1 MLLEKLQIHDII
13 EKNFNDVI
21 VLLLER
27 INALHMNG
35 RPCLRAGF
43 AFLYTLFNALVI
55 FYTGLFLPIHKEEK
69 DPYSI
74 WEQHA

>member
-1 MLLEKLQIHDII
+1 M
-13 EKNFNDVI
+13 ND
-21 VLLLER
+21 
-27 INALHMNG
+27 

-69 DPYSI
+69 DLYSI